1 MPLTET
7 QRVVLTT
14 MVQSLAKLQKP
25 CRESADYMHS
35 IGQLRLAFLT
45 HMVCEAITDVRTE
58 YLKAMTKEPS
68 NDD

>member
-14 MVQSLAKLQKP
+14 MISSLAKLQKP
-25 CRESADYMHS
+25 CRESAEYMHS
-35 IGQLRLAFLT
+35 IGQSRLSFLT

-58 YLKAMTKEPS
+58 YLKAMTEEKA
-68 NDD
+68 ND